1 VLTLQGTMTRELT
14 FKQDL
19 CADLNGFRLHPTVHC
34 GDDEGSSL
42 DQLCRYVTRSAP
54 ANERVQ
60 CNAGGRAVLKLNTP

>member
-1 VLTLQGTMTRELT
+1 VLTVQGTMTRELS

-42 DQLCRYVTRSAP
+42 
-54 ANERVQ
+54 E
-60 CNAGGRAVLKLNTP
+60 